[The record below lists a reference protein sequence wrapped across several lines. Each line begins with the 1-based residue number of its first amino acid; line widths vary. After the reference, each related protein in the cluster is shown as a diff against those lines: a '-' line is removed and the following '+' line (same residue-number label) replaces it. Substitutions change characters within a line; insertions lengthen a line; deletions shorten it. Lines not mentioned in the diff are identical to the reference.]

1 MKKFIGV
8 GYGALSDSDL
18 LSLSYEGPI
27 FKGLDDVGLGP
38 LRAGVKQRAQLKE
51 REAQAEVLAQK
62 GAYAQ
67 AEEIEGQCS
76 KVRAGLAAMAAEFDK
91 GTNALR
97 LAKVRRL
104 TTLCNQP
111 IPYYLSPNRHYSLA
125 LVVTR

>member
-1 MKKFIGV
+1 MGV

-18 LSLSYEGPI
+18 LSLSYEGEGPI

-111 IPYYLSPNRHYSLA
+111 IPYYLSPNRHYSLS

>member
-8 GYGALSDSDL
+8 GYGSLSDSEL

-38 LRAGVKQRAQLKE
+38 LRAGVKERAQLKE

-62 GAYAQ
+62 GAYAR

-111 IPYYLSPNRHYSLA
+111 IPYYLYPYRHYSLA
-125 LVVTR
+125 LVLTR